1 MVNKFKSERGSITV
15 YVLVAMLF
23 LLAIVTGKYLLAN
36 RQLESQISAL
46 KSIQSVYDRPITDDG
61 TVADSPS
68 PSTSTSTSPSTASST
83 SPSTSPS
90 NSSSTNTSPA
100 TDDVSDPDKI
110 NPSTIDDTNV
120 VIPIYNADAFTYFR
134 SGSTKPY
141 YIYQEGAMYVGG
153 SNKKYKLMSDIKVEF
168 NQSTLYWDSFLS
180 KIDFNNH
187 AIATNDDN
195 FFWGYQKWNH
205 KWWYDSGLDR

>member
-1 MVNKFKSERGSITV
+1 MFNKFKSERGSITV

-46 KSIQSVYDRPITDDG
+46 KSIQTVYDRPVTDDG
-61 TVADSPS
+61 TVVDSPS
-68 PSTSTSTSPSTASST
+68 PSTSTSMSTSNSPSTST
-83 SPSTSPS
+83 SPSTSP
-90 NSSSTNTSPA
+90 A
-100 TDDVSDPDKI
+100 EDDVSDPDKI
-110 NPSTIDDTNV
+110 NPSTIGDTSV
-120 VIPIYNADAFTYFR
+120 VIPIYNADAFTFFR
-134 SGSTKPY
+134 TGSTKPY

-168 NQSTLYWDSFLS
+168 NQSTLYSDSFLS

-205 KWWYDSGLDR
+205 KWWYEAGLDQ